1 MCACSKSTIRTKCK
15 ICSQLTKKTLERHH
29 RHHSSAFILNFE
41 QFSRLIPWLQLP
53 TLNSPF
59 NFAINKIC
67 VAIRLIEDGTKI
79 GGT

>member
-1 MCACSKSTIRTKCK
+1 MFTVH
-15 ICSQLTKKTLERHH
+15 KKTQERHH
-29 RHHSSAFILNFE
+29 RRRSSTFILNFE
-41 QFSRLIPWLQLP
+41 QFSHLIPSLQLP

-67 VAIRLIEDGTKI
+67 VAIRLVEDGTQI